1 MASTYSPNLRLELIG
16 TGEQQGSWGST
27 TNTNLGTLLEQAI
40 GGYESVTV
48 SDAGDTTLS
57 TANGATDQSRNMTLN
72 LTGTISA
79 ARNVI
84 CPAIEKLY
92 IVKNATTGGYAVTFK
107 VSGQTGVSIPN
118 GSVVFLYVDGTDA
131 RSVTGSIAS
140 QAASAVAIT
149 GGTIN
154 VGDAQS
160 PRSDLQMTA
169 TTTPTAVV
177 VGSISGT
184 TLTVTSVASGT
195 LAVGN
200 RLTIAATGLDYNT
213 YITAL
218 GTGTG
223 GTGTYTISQTATVGS
238 TTINAYPSSYNTLTF
253 YEKDTDVAANQPM
266 GGIEWYG
273 SDASTPGG
281 GVKAYIAAVSESATP
296 DSAMVFGTSDNS
308 ASTLAVERMRIGSTG
323 EVLVTSGS
331 LSIGNA
337 DTTITRSAA
346 GVLAVEGGNVP
357 LENRANTFT
366 AAQTLST
373 GASNPSLR
381 LQANAGVSKP
391 LQFATG
397 ATVRWQLA
405 SDAAA
410 ESGSNVGSDLRLNRY
425 DDAGVSLGATLI
437 INRASGL
444 TTLESL
450 SVPTIDLGNTD
461 TTISRVSSGVAAIEG
476 KNIAL
481 NGTSEVLTT
490 GTIELGAAS
499 DTTISRSAAGVIAV
513 EGGVIPKENRANT
526 FTANQ
531 IINANVG
538 IGASASTSTSL
549 YITKTK
555 TGGTVT
561 FGVYDGGVVQSDVT
575 AQAHYYNTEAG
586 TAAASFTLGT
596 LGHYRASQQAFGAG
610 SSVTSQYG
618 FLSGGNLI
626 GATNNYAFNAS
637 DTSAVTSG
645 KTAYGFY
652 SSVNTA
658 TGGGTTYGFY
668 AGGTAPNRFSGDV
681 TVFGAGGLGYGT
693 GSGGTVTQATNRTTG
708 VTLNKT
714 NGAIT
719 LVSAAGTAT
728 WQSFTVTNST
738 VAATDTVIVSQKS
751 GTDLNEIHVTAV
763 AAGSFRISFAT
774 TGGTTTEQPVFNF
787 SIIKAVTS

>member
-16 TGEQQGSWGST
+16 TGEQQGSWGAT
-27 TNTNLGTLLEQAI
+27 TNTNLGTLIEEAV
-40 GGYESVTV
+40 GGYVSVTV
-48 SDAGDTTLS
+48 SDVGDTTLS

-131 RSVTGSIAS
+131 RSVTRSIAS

-184 TLTVTSVASGT
+184 TLTVTSVVDGT

-308 ASTLAVERMRIGSTG
+308 ASTLAVERMRISSTG
-323 EVLVTSGS
+323 DVLITSNS
-331 LSIGNA
+331 LSVGNT

-346 GVLAVEGGNVP
+346 GVLAVEGG
-357 LENRANTFT
+357 
-366 AAQTLST
+366 
-373 GASNPSLR
+373 
-381 LQANAGVSKP
+381 
-391 LQFATG
+391 
-397 ATVRWQLA
+397 
-405 SDAAA
+405 
-410 ESGSNVGSDLRLNRY
+410 
-425 DDAGVSLGATLI
+425 
-437 INRASGL
+437 
-444 TTLESL
+444 
-450 SVPTIDLGNTD
+450 
-461 TTISRVSSGVAAIEG
+461 
-476 KNIAL
+476 
-481 NGTSEVLTT
+481 
-490 GTIELGAAS
+490 
-499 DTTISRSAAGVIAV
+499 
-513 EGGVIPKENRANT
+513 VIPKENRENT

-531 IINANVG
+531 IISVTDNTNAALRVTQLGTGDAIRVEDSTNPDGTPFAVDASGKVYIGANSATHLLTVGEDESGNPGQISLGRGGLENANIYFTRTG
-538 IGASASTSTSL
+538 INDAE
-549 YITKTK
+549 ITYNSNEELVISNNFTGTPVIIKT
-555 TGGTVT
+555 
-561 FGVYDGGVVQSDVT
+561 
-575 AQAHYYNTEAG
+575 QATE
-586 TAAASFTLGT
+586 
-596 LGHYRASQQAFGAG
+596 RMRID
-610 SSVTSQYG
+610 SSGNVLVTS
-618 FLSGGNLI
+618 S
-626 GATNNYAFNAS
+626 
-637 DTSAVTSG
+637 
-645 KTAYGFY
+645 
-652 SSVNTA
+652 
-658 TGGGTTYGFY
+658 
-668 AGGTAPNRFSGDV
+668 
-681 TVFGAGGLGYGT
+681 GGLGYGT
-693 GSGGTVTQATNRTTG
+693 GSGGSVTQATSKTTG

-714 NGAIT
+714 NGRIIT
-719 LVSAAGTAT
+719 SNAALAANTEVG
-728 WQSFTVTNST
+728 FTVTNST
-738 VAATDTVIVSQKS
+738 VVSTDVIDVISSDGRYLVRAYGAGAGLFSIGLKNNTAGSLSDAVTLYFAVIKTVIS
-751 GTDLNEIHVTAV
+751 
-763 AAGSFRISFAT
+763 
-774 TGGTTTEQPVFNF
+774 
-787 SIIKAVTS
+787 